1 MKTKIFI
8 IAIFCLS
15 FFSVLGQSAGSVK
28 GKVVEKAGGLPVPF
42 AHVYVETGGQK
53 HGAITDADGN
63 FHLKTLQP
71 GTHKLHVACMGYADH
86 VLEGVEVLPGR
97 PTFIN
102 NIKITDASFVLGGPD
117 GIVVTGGVC
126 ERKLIDPMDP
136 IHKYL
141 AAEDFEKMAG
151 NHNVNDIVRTI
162 SPEIQ
167 VPDNGAGIIVRGAR
181 SGSSKY
187 MVDGIIMDASP
198 NVPSFAVNSISV
210 YTGGVPAQYGDITGG
225 IIIIETK
232 SYFDFVAREDAKK
245 KRKKEMEE
253 M

>member
-1 MKTKIFI
+1 MKTINFI
-8 IAIFCLS
+8 IAIFCLLP
-15 FFSVLGQSAGSVK
+15 FSVSGQSTGSVK
-28 GKVVEKAGGLPVPF
+28 GRVTEIKGGVPVPC
-42 AHVYVETGGQK
+42 AHVYLEDGGQK
-53 HGAITDADGN
+53 HGVTTDAEGN

-71 GTHKLHVACMGYADH
+71 GTYKLHVSCMGYADH
-86 VLEGVEVLPGR
+86 TLEGVNVLPGR

-102 NIKITDASFVLGGPD
+102 DIKITDAAYMLGGPD
-117 GIVVTGGVC
+117 GLVVTGGVC
-126 ERKLIDPMDP
+126 TKKLIDPMDP

-141 AAEDFEKMAG
+141 SNEDFDKMAG
-151 NHNVNDIVRTI
+151 NHNVDDIVRTI

-167 VPDNGAGIIVRGAR
+167 IPDNGAGIIVRGAR

-187 MVDGIIMDASP
+187 MLDGVIMESSP

-210 YTGGVPAQYGDITGG
+210 YTGGVPAQYGDLTGG

-232 SYFDFVAREDAKK
+232 SYFDFVAGEDAKN

>member
-1 MKTKIFI
+1 MKTRNFI
-8 IAIFCLS
+8 IAIICLIPFAVS
-15 FFSVLGQSAGSVK
+15 GQSTGSVK
-28 GKVVEKAGGLPVPF
+28 GRVTEITGGIPVPN
-42 AHVYVETGGQK
+42 AHVYVEAGGQK
-53 HGAITDADGN
+53 HGVPTDAEGY

-71 GTHKLHVACMGYADH
+71 GTYKLHISCIGYADH
-86 VLEGVEVLPGR
+86 TLDGVDVLPGR
-97 PTFIN
+97 PTFIKD
-102 NIKITDASFVLGGPD
+102 IKITDAAYVLGGPD

-126 ERKLIDPMDP
+126 DRKLIDPMDP

-141 AAEDFEKMAG
+141 PSEDFEKMAG
-151 NHNVNDIVRTI
+151 NHNVNEIVRTL

-167 VPDNGAGIIVRGAR
+167 IPENGAGIIVRGAR

-187 MVDGIIMDASP
+187 MVDGVYMESSP
-198 NVPSFAVNSISV
+198 NVPSLAINSVSV

-232 SYFDFVAREDAKK
+232 SYFDFIAKKEAKK
-245 KRKKEMEE
+245 KRKQEMDE